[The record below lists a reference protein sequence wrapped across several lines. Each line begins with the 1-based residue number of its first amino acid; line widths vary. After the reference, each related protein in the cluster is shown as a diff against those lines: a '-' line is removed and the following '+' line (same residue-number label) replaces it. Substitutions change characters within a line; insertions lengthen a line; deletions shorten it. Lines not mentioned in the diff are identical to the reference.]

1 MSASEEAG
9 GAAVREAPRYAWLRR
24 MLHWAVAL
32 FVLLLVPTGLVIE
45 GYERETVE
53 AVDGTLGQGAFDTL
67 YDLHK
72 SMGLTVLGLMI
83 LRVVAKAA
91 APNPDYRPP
100 IKAWER
106 TASHAVHVALYG
118 LLIVTPI
125 IGWIGVSL
133 YPAPAPFWFLVDL
146 RLPIGEA
153 RGASEF
159 LLGNVHGPL
168 ASLVGILAIVH
179 VLAAVKH
186 RLLNRDGV
194 WERMLP
200 AKDAADQAGSASRSR

>member
-1 MSASEEAG
+1 MSASEEAQ
-9 GAAVREAPRYAWLRR
+9 GAVAETPRYAWIRR

-32 FVLLLVPTGLVIE
+32 FVLLQLPTGYVIA
-45 GYERETVE
+45 GYERDTVD
-53 AVDGTLGQGAFDTL
+53 AVDATFGKGAFDVL

-72 SMGLTVLGLMI
+72 SMGLTVLGLMV

-125 IGWIGVSL
+125 VGWVGVSL
-133 YPAPAPFWFLVDL
+133 YPAPAPFYFLVDL

-153 RGASEF
+153 RSVSEF
-159 LLGNVHGPL
+159 LLGDVHGPL
-168 ASLVGILAIVH
+168 GILIGILAAVH
-179 VLAAVKH
+179 VLAALKH

-194 WERMLP
+194 WERMIP
-200 AKDAADQAGSASRSR
+200 PGDAPDQAGSASRSR

>member
-1 MSASEEAG
+1 MTTQTDAPAAAEA
-9 GAAVREAPRYAWLRR
+9 ARPRYAWLRR

-32 FVLLLVPTGLVIE
+32 FLVALIPSGLIIA
-45 GYERETVE
+45 GYERATVE
-53 AVDGTLGQGAFDTL
+53 SVDGLFGEGAFDVL

-72 SMGLTVLGLMI
+72 SAGLTVLGLMV

-91 APNPDYRPP
+91 APNPDYTPP
-100 IKAWER
+100 LKAWEAK
-106 TASHAVHVALYG
+106 ASRLVHSALYG

-125 IGWIGVSL
+125 IGWLGVSL

-153 RGASEF
+153 RGASEA
-159 LLGNVHGPL
+159 LLGYAHAPL
-168 ASLVGILAIVH
+168 AILLGILAAVH
-179 VLAAVKH
+179 VLAALKH

-194 WERMLP
+194 WERMAP
-200 AKDAADQAGSASRSR
+200 PKRD